1 MDTILDELTNTVQR
15 DIRSKSKSPSSAL
28 SFPVSRNGPPKP
40 PERHSTTDIR
50 NRFTPSE
57 IQEMQRRAI
66 ESVSP
71 IPGYCILW

>member
-15 DIRSKSKSPSSAL
+15 DMRSKSKSPSSAL
-28 SFPVSRNGPPKP
+28 SFPIVRNGPPKP
-40 PERHSTTDIR
+40 PERHSIIDVR

-71 IPGYCILW
+71 PPG